1 MGQAEARRAAG
12 LPVLPREVL
21 ADAIAYLSLPASEG
35 DWPATQAL
43 LRLSSV
49 CRLVRHWALSAL
61 YDVLVLPR
69 HITRLTQTS
78 AGWEAELLRL
88 LHHCGST
95 IEYLS
100 LWQTE
105 SRALLRD
112 AAQVSGQ
119 HTKAAWAVGEAS
131 TTEADDAEHNAPAV
145 DQDMPRWLQDELARA
160 PAETVARQHLAHFPL
175 VPRAL
180 PTPAAWRQRPPARL
194 CTPRCLSLV
203 MYYPF
208 YENERPELFARMVVW
223 SRVEELDVYVPMEPR
238 KSLQLLAQLGHT
250 PVWRLRISA
259 PHATIAIES
268 HSDRWSNACAVLL
281 ALVSHPDLETALVNE
296 LRGRATDD
304 AHVLEAACL
313 RYLAGAH
320 MPAIAQ
326 PLDEVRH
333 WQAQLRVR
341 LTLTQKNQAVWGKL
355 RHRLWD
361 FRERAQHQR
370 PGAWA
375 ELLRD

>member
-1 MGQAEARRAAG
+1 M
-12 LPVLPREVL
+12 
-21 ADAIAYLSLPASEG
+21 
-35 DWPATQAL
+35 
-43 LRLSSV
+43 
-49 CRLVRHWALSAL
+49 
-61 YDVLVLPR
+61 
-69 HITRLTQTS
+69 TQTS

-119 HTKAAWAVGEAS
+119 HTNAAWAVGESS
-131 TTEADDAEHNAPAV
+131 TAEADDAGDAQGAAAGG
-145 DQDMPRWLQDELARA
+145 DQDMPRWLQEELARA
-160 PAETVARQHLAHFPL
+160 PAEAVARQHLAHFPL

-180 PTPAAWRQRPPARL
+180 PKPAAWRQRPRARL

-268 HSDRWSNACAVLL
+268 RSDRWSNACAVLL

-296 LRGRATDD
+296 LRGRATDN

-313 RYLAGAH
+313 RYLAGMH
-320 MPAIAQ
+320 TPAAAE
-326 PLDEVRH
+326 PRDEMRH
-333 WQAQLRVR
+333 WQAQLGVR

-361 FRERAQHQR
+361 FRERAQYGR
-370 PGAWA
+370 PGAWG